1 LIRHLSFL
9 QSGPLHGALIAAA
22 LFFMVL
28 AILIWTMEFSGWTI
42 SLRGFVPNHMSWDS
56 TNIALIAISAALYIA
71 GRPIQFQLIPGI
83 GGINPT
89 LSLAPVF
96 AVLFGLPGAI
106 GVVFSMPIGD
116 ALSGALTLGSIAG
129 CLSHTFITWLP
140 YRLCREPNFRLR
152 KAVLSFY
159 FWAIIVG
166 PTIHAIAVSGWL
178 DFTHV
183 LPPPIAWGALAPIIL
198 LNSTLTAGILCPVF
212 MAVLYPVVKTRGLY
226 WRDRIRPKSLTGNQ
240 DSVLP
245 TGAWPG
251 SDCASSAILVVDD
264 LHFIYPERQEEALK
278 GISFSVQ
285 PGEFIGITG
294 PSGSGKTTLALC
306 LRGLIPHVLAG
317 RMSGTVSVCG
327 RDISDVRPAAI
338 GERVALV
345 FQDPEAQIIGL
356 TVAEDLAFAPENYEW
371 APDRIVSAIPAILD
385 VVKLGAMGS
394 RDTFGLSGGQKQ
406 RVALAGGL
414 MLIPE
419 VIILDEPTSE
429 LDPLGR
435 TEVFEALRNLRRQS
449 NATIIVIEHAVEQ
462 LAEFSDRILV
472 MDAGRIVAQGP
483 PGEVFRNVDIFHRG
497 GSERVPAAIE
507 LMHALER
514 DGLVT
519 CDEQVLNE
527 TDAANTISRLLA
539 ASELALQ

>member
-1 LIRHLSFL
+1 MSHRLAFL
-9 QSGPLHGALIAAA
+9 QAGALHSVLIGAA

-28 AILIWTMEFSGWTI
+28 AVLIWVMELSGWTI
-42 SLRGFVPNHMSWDS
+42 SRRGFVRNNMVWDS

-116 ALSGALTLGSIAG
+116 ALSGALTLGSVAG
-129 CLSHTFITWLP
+129 CLSHTFLTWLP
-140 YRLCREPNFRLR
+140 YKLCREPNFHSR

-159 FWAIIVG
+159 LWAIMVG
-166 PTIHAIAVSGWL
+166 PIIHAITIPGWL

-183 LPPPIAWGALAPIIL
+183 LPPAIAWGGLAPIIL
-198 LNSTLTAGILCPVF
+198 MNQTLTAGILCPLF

-226 WRDRIRPKSLTGNQ
+226 WRDRVRPAFNTGGHE
-240 DSVLP
+240 SILP
-245 TGAWPG
+245 VGDWAGVDGAP
-251 SDCASSAILVVDD
+251 SAILVVDD
-264 LHFIYPERQEEALK
+264 LRFTYPQREEAALK

-294 PSGSGKTTLALC
+294 PSGSGKSTLALC
-306 LRGLIPHVLAG
+306 LRGLIPHVVTG
-317 RMSGTVSVCG
+317 RMEGAVHICG
-327 RDISDVRPAAI
+327 RDIATVRPAAI

-371 APDRIVSAIPAILD
+371 PCDVIKSAIPSVLD
-385 VVKLGAMGS
+385 IVKLPGMGG

-406 RVALAGGL
+406 RVALADGL
-414 MLIPE
+414 MLLPDL
-419 VIILDEPTSE
+419 IILDEPTSE
-429 LDPLGR
+429 LDPMGR
-435 TEVFEALRNLRRQS
+435 NEVFEALRSLRSQS
-449 NATIIVIEHAVEQ
+449 KATIIVIEHAVEQ
-462 LAEFSDRILV
+462 LAEFSDRIFV

-483 PGEVFRNVDIFHRG
+483 PNEVFRNVEVFHRSG
-497 GSERVPAAIE
+497 GERVPTAIE
-507 LMHALER
+507 LMHHLQQDGHV
-514 DGLVT
+514 DGLHFAI
-519 CDEQVLNE
+519 NE
-527 TDAANTISRLLA
+527 AGVADAISQLLA
-539 ASELALQ
+539 LREAAL

>member
-1 LIRHLSFL
+1 LIRHLSYL

-22 LFFMVL
+22 LLFMVL
-28 AILIWTMEFSGWTI
+28 AMLIWAMELSGWTI
-42 SLRGFVPNHMSWDS
+42 SRRGFVPNNMSWDS
-56 TNIALIAISAALYIA
+56 TNIALIAISAALYVV

-89 LSLAPVF
+89 LSLAPIF

-116 ALSGALTLGSIAG
+116 ALSGALTLGSVAG

-140 YRLCREPNFRLR
+140 YKMCREPNFRSR
-152 KAVLSFY
+152 KAILSFY
-159 FWAIIVG
+159 VWAIVVG
-166 PTIHAIAVSGWL
+166 PTIHAITVPGWL

-226 WRDRIRPKSLTGNQ
+226 WRDRIVPRSRVDDQ

-245 TGAWPG
+245 TGAWAG
-251 SDCASSAILVVDD
+251 SDGASSAILVVDD
-264 LHFIYPERQEEALK
+264 LHFTYPEREEEALK
-278 GISFSVQ
+278 GVSFSVQ

-306 LRGLIPHVLAG
+306 LRGLIPHVVAG
-317 RMSGTVSVCG
+317 RMVGTISICG
-327 RDISDVRPAAI
+327 RNIFNVRPAAI

-371 APDRIVSAIPAILD
+371 PRDRIMSAIPSILS
-385 VVKLGAMGS
+385 VVKLDSMGS

-406 RVALAGGL
+406 RVALADGL
-414 MLIPE
+414 MLVPD

-429 LDPLGR
+429 LDPQGR
-435 TEVFEALRNLRRQS
+435 TEVFEALRNLRRES
-449 NATIIVIEHAVEQ
+449 NTTIIVIEHAVEQ

-483 PGEVFRNVDIFHRG
+483 PREVFRNVEIFHRTG
-497 GSERVPAAIE
+497 GERVPAAIE
-507 LMHALER
+507 LMYTLER
-514 DGLVT
+514 DGLVASG
-519 CDEQVLNE
+519 EQVLNE
-527 TDAANTISRLLA
+527 AEAAIAISRLLA
-539 ASELALQ
+539 ASEAVLQ